1 MSSIAGLDRQ
11 FIIFQSFFAATV
23 PLVTVLSGIIGGL
36 VLTVVAIFVVLLVKR
51 SKTTHHC
58 GKNGGSDIV
67 VISKDINK
75 GSDGVSNNSS
85 EMKVEVRTSSS
96 LSNGEDQW
104 EGSDDSGPLRR
115 QIILPKSVDFVDG
128 HQKPLVAATLPP
140 YNKAEAVRNYF
151 FDDRLLVIIHFPWL
165 IIISLIPSCS
175 SLICTIGA
183 INFL

>member
-1 MSSIAGLDRQ
+1 MRN
-11 FIIFQSFFAATV
+11 IIHHLPFFAASV

-36 VLTVVAIFVVLLVKR
+36 VLTVVAIFIVLVVKR

-58 GKNGGSDIV
+58 HGKNGGSDIV
-67 VISKDINK
+67 VISKDINGK
-75 GSDGVSNNSS
+75 GCSDGVSNNSS

-115 QIILPKSVDFVDG
+115 QIIMPKSVDFVDG

-140 YNKAEAVRNYF
+140 YNKAEAVRILF
-151 FDDRLLVIIHFPWL
+151 FA
-165 IIISLIPSCS
+165 IPTQFDEFFSNC
-175 SLICTIGA
+175 
-183 INFL
+183 NFA

>member
-1 MSSIAGLDRQ
+1 M
-11 FIIFQSFFAATV
+11 
-23 PLVTVLSGIIGGL
+23 
-36 VLTVVAIFVVLLVKR
+36 
-51 SKTTHHC
+51 
-58 GKNGGSDIV
+58 
-67 VISKDINK
+67 ISKDINK

-140 YNKAEAVRNYF
+140 YNKAEAVRN
-151 FDDRLLVIIHFPWL
+151 
-165 IIISLIPSCS
+165 S
-175 SLICTIGA
+175 T
-183 INFL
+183 FLMIDYW